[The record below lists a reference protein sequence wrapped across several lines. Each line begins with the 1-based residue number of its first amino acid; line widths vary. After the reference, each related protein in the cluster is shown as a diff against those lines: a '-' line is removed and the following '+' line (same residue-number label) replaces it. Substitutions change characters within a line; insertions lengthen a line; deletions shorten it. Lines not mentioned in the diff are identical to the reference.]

1 MLAAALQ
8 TEVAPPITHRDLIR
22 ALDLVDP
29 TLILWRRPE
38 RYALQP
44 LLRYYERAEAA
55 GDIDCALVS
64 MIVEVCRRRIA
75 DLLPPAPKRLIAPR
89 SAFAIELRRLIVL
102 FAGVERKMTVRIK
115 LEVEREDRCRYFHT
129 DRVGLR
135 LLCTYL
141 GPGTEWVPDDF
152 VERAALGGG
161 DNAAIVPDPRRVE
174 RLAPFWVGLFKGDL
188 HPDCLGSGCIH
199 RSPPI
204 GHSRN
209 TARIL
214 LTIDNP
220 LED

>member
-22 ALDLVDP
+22 DLDLVDP
-29 TLILWRRPE
+29 SLILWRRPE

-55 GDIDCALVS
+55 GDINSALVS
-64 MIVEVCRRRIA
+64 MIVEVGQRRIA
-75 DLLPPAPKRLIAPR
+75 DLLPPAPKRPIAAR
-89 SAFAIELRRLIVL
+89 SAFAAELRRLIGL
-102 FAGVERKMTVRIK
+102 FAGIAETTVVRVK

-135 LLCTYL
+135 LLCTYR

-152 VERAALGGG
+152 VERAALGRG
-161 DNAAIVPDPRRVE
+161 DNAAIVPDPHRVE

-188 HPDCLGSGCIH
+188 HPDCPGGGCIH

-204 GHSRN
+204 GHRRN

>member
-8 TEVAPPITHRDLIR
+8 TEVAPPITHRDLVR
-22 ALDLVDP
+22 DLDLVDP

-38 RYALQP
+38 RCALQP

-55 GDIDCALVS
+55 GAIDSALVL
-64 MIVEVCRRRIA
+64 MIVEVGQRRIA
-75 DLLPPAPKRLIAPR
+75 DLLPPAPKRLIAAR
-89 SAFAIELRRLIVL
+89 SAFVAELRRLIGL
-102 FAGVERKMTVRIK
+102 FAGVAETMVVRVK
-115 LEVEREDRCRYFHT
+115 LEIERDDRCRYFHT

-152 VERAALGGG
+152 VERAALGRG
-161 DNAAIVPDPRRVE
+161 DNAAIVPDPHRIE
-174 RLAPFWVGLFKGDL
+174 RLAPFWVGLFKGNL
-188 HPDCLGSGCIH
+188 HPDCPGGGCVH

-204 GHSRN
+204 GHRRN

-220 LED
+220 RED

>member
-8 TEVAPPITHRDLIR
+8 PEVALPLTHRGMVRD
-22 ALDLVDP
+22 LDLVDP

-38 RYALQP
+38 RYALQS

-55 GDIDCALVS
+55 GDIDSALVS
-64 MIVEVCRRRIA
+64 TIVEVGQRRIA
-75 DLLPPAPKRLIAPR
+75 DLLRPAPKRLIAAR
-89 SAFAIELRRLIVL
+89 SAFAADLHRLIGL
-102 FAGVERKMTVRIK
+102 FAGVAETMVVRVK

-129 DRVGLR
+129 DHVGLR

-161 DNAAIVPDPRRVE
+161 DNAAIVPDPHRVE
-174 RLAPFWVGLFKGDL
+174 RLPPFWVGLFKGDL
-188 HPDCLGSGCIH
+188 HPDCPGSGCIH

-204 GHSRN
+204 EHRRK